1 MVALRSDVILS
12 RRTDRPRPPPPPIAV
27 QVQAAGSSRRAI
39 ALKAFAAVTAAAA
52 VRPAP
57 VRTPPHQYQNPTMAG
72 TPLVSRAWQI
82 LLITAQDATYLKKRG
97 FPMSV
102 DDVAMMICQAL
113 RVSPLNSQLNVTS
126 PPLTSRLIADLLSAP
141 LRSIVAGA
149 GAVRVW

>member
-57 VRTPPHQYQNPTMAG
+57 VRTPPPTNTKTQQWQAPVLGPGRYCSPRHRMPSNSRNEGSQCVSMTWRGIFACPWPAAAVAALDQYVVG
-72 TPLVSRAWQI
+72 S
-82 LLITAQDATYLKKRG
+82 D
-97 FPMSV
+97 S
-102 DDVAMMICQAL
+102 
-113 RVSPLNSQLNVTS
+113 
-126 PPLTSRLIADLLSAP
+126 
-141 LRSIVAGA
+141 
-149 GAVRVW
+149 